1 MLPAQISWNS
11 CLELSFM
18 SYSRGTMP
26 GSGSKLLAAHFALQ
40 IPQKIVLLQFTPAQW
55 AQHLL
60 SE

>member
-1 MLPAQISWNS
+1 
-11 CLELSFM
+11 
-18 SYSRGTMP
+18 MP